1 MASGPITS
9 WQIDGETLQPVA
21 DFIFLFSKITA
32 DGDCSHEIKRRLL
45 PRRKVMTSLNSTLKS
60 RDISLPTKIC
70 LAKAMVFPVVMYG
83 CEIWTIKNTEYQRI
97 HAFELWCWRR
107 LLWVPWNARR
117 SKEFILKEIRPEYS
131 LEGLMLKL
139 KLQYCGYLMRRTDS
153 FEETLMLGTIEGR
166 RRRGCQ
172 RMRWLDGT
180 TDLMAMSL
188 TSSKS
193 WWWTGKPGMLQSMG
207 SERVGHYWVTKLNNL
222 EVYHDSTRK
231 LQQLNIF
238 IRLQRMASSV
248 STSKPNFGCGS
259 TFFFQWLQSNKNQHV
274 GNWIYEIYS

>member
-1 MASGPITS
+1 MST
-9 WQIDGETLQPVA
+9 
-21 DFIFLFSKITA
+21 
-32 DGDCSHEIKRRLL
+32 
-45 PRRKVMTSLNSTLKS
+45 KVNIVKG
-60 RDISLPTKIC
+60 I
-70 LAKAMVFPVVMYG
+70 VFPVVMYG

-117 SKEFILKEIRPEYS
+117 SKESILKEIRPEYS

-248 STSKPNFGCGS
+248 STSKPNFGCDS

-274 GNWIYEIYS
+274 GNWIYEISS

>member
-1 MASGPITS
+1 M
-9 WQIDGETLQPVA
+9 WDLDYKE
-21 DFIFLFSKITA
+21 
-32 DGDCSHEIKRRLL
+32 H
-45 PRRKVMTSLNSTLKS
+45 
-60 RDISLPTKIC
+60 
-70 LAKAMVFPVVMYG
+70 
-83 CEIWTIKNTEYQRI
+83 
-97 HAFELWCWRR
+97 
-107 LLWVPWNARR
+107 WVPKNSCFWTVVLKKTLV
-117 SKEFILKEIRPEYS
+117 SPLECKEIQRVHSKGNQTWIFIGRIDAEAETPILWLPDEKNWLIWRDS
-131 LEGLMLKL
+131 DAGNDRRQEEEGMSEDE
-139 KLQYCGYLMRRTDS
+139 R
-153 FEETLMLGTIEGR
+153 
-166 RRRGCQ
+166 
-172 RMRWLDGT
+172 LDGT

-248 STSKPNFGCGS
+248 STSKPNFGCDS

-274 GNWIYEIYS
+274 GNWIYEISS

>member
-1 MASGPITS
+1 
-9 WQIDGETLQPVA
+9 
-21 DFIFLFSKITA
+21 
-32 DGDCSHEIKRRLL
+32 
-45 PRRKVMTSLNSTLKS
+45 
-60 RDISLPTKIC
+60 
-70 LAKAMVFPVVMYG
+70 MYG

-166 RRRGCQ
+166 RRRRGCQ
-172 RMRWLDGT
+172 KMRWLDGT

-248 STSKPNFGCGS
+248 STSKPNFGCDS

-274 GNWIYEIYS
+274 GNWIYEISS